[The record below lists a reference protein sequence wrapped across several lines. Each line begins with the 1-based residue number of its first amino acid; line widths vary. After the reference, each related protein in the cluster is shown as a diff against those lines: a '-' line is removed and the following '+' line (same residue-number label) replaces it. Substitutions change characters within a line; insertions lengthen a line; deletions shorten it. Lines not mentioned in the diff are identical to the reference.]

1 MDIRRNPSFS
11 HFWQTL
17 LIAPAIAVVLF
28 VGTDAYVQAQIGGG
42 DGDPI
47 ATGLSGGNSVS
58 VDPVPGGPGFIMVGA
73 FEFKPYSE
81 AYSQAYSGALLYN
94 PSSTTNTDSMAGLTL
109 PHGATI
115 TKITL
120 YFEDISTTNTFVYL
134 LRAGADG
141 VSNIV
146 TSCASVGAQA
156 GFRTASNQSAVLFPV
171 VDNQNYSY
179 FLELVIPSFAGTDI
193 RISNVR
199 IDYEYTANL
208 PMIVN

>member
-17 LIAPAIAVVLF
+17 FIALAIAVVLF
-28 VGTDAYVQAQIGGG
+28 VGTDALVKAQIGGG
-42 DGDPI
+42 DGIPI
-47 ATGLSGGNSVS
+47 AIGLSGGNSVA
-58 VDPVPGGPGFIMVGA
+58 VDPVPGGPGFIMVSA
-73 FEFKPYSE
+73 FEFKPYSGD
-81 AYSQAYSGALLYN
+81 YSQAYNGTLLYN
-94 PSSTTNTDSMAGLTL
+94 PSATLITDSLAGVML

-115 TKITL
+115 TKMTL
-120 YFEDISTTNTFVYL
+120 YFEDNSSTNTFVYL

-141 VSNIV
+141 ATSIV
-146 TSCASVGAQA
+146 TSCGSIGAQV
-156 GFRTASNQSAVLFPV
+156 GFRTASNQSAVLYPV

-179 FLELVIPSFAGTDI
+179 ALELVIPGFSGLDI

-208 PMIVN
+208 PVIVR